1 LTLRDTDRREPAG
14 TLPAGARLALSD
26 AERAAGLRKMKLVA
40 TGLLVLLAAVFV
52 VSFALQERYPW
63 LEYVRAAAE
72 GGMVGALADWFAV
85 TALFKHPMGLKIPHT
100 AIIPRRKDQI
110 GASLGQ
116 FVEYNFLSEEVVQAK
131 IRTLGI
137 SHRAGSWLARQEN
150 ADRVAREGAAAIRG
164 AMLVLNDQDVQ
175 DIIESMA
182 RRYVLDPPWGPPL
195 GRLLKRVLDDGHH
208 LKLVD
213 LLVDRAA
220 DWVLD
225 NEETVIRLVS
235 ERSPTWVPQI
245 MDALMGQ
252 KVHQELYKFVIA
264 VQSDPNHEVRRQLD
278 KYLLSLTEDMQHD
291 PEMIAKVE
299 AIKHNALGDP
309 EVRTLAARTWETIKT
324 ALLEAVGDPD
334 SQLSR
339 AFTAAVRDFGTR
351 LATDSELSAK
361 VDGWITEATGYLVR
375 NYRTQ
380 IAGVITETVERW
392 DAEETSKKIELQVGR
407 DLQFIRINGTV
418 VGSLAGLAIYTVA
431 SLLFG

>member
-1 LTLRDTDRREPAG
+1 MQVNTEPTSLTGAGGLPGGIQPDGPAG
-14 TLPAGARLALSD
+14 PGPAASTDAEKAAALRRMKMLALS
-26 AERAAGLRKMKLVA
+26 
-40 TGLLVLLAAVFV
+40 LLIVMAVIFV
-52 VSFALQERYPW
+52 IAFAFQEQYPW

-137 SHRAGSWLARQEN
+137 SHRTGSWLARQEN
-150 ADRVAREGAAAIRG
+150 ADRAAREGAAAIRG
-164 AMLVLNDQDVQ
+164 GMLVLNDQDVQ
-175 DIIESMA
+175 DLIESMA

-252 KVHQELYKFVIA
+252 KVHTELYKFVVA
-264 VQSDPNHEVRRQLD
+264 VQTDPNHEVRQQLD

-291 PEMIAKVE
+291 PEMIDKVE

-324 ALLEAVGDPD
+324 ALLDAVGDPD

-392 DAEETSKKIELQVGR
+392 DAEETSKKIEL
-407 DLQFIRINGTV
+407 
-418 VGSLAGLAIYTVA
+418 
-431 SLLFG
+431 